1 MDITTDRVPGTSR
14 RRLLWIAAI
23 GFTLMLVV
31 GFVAHYLRANLDTTT
46 PGWDAL
52 SALASLIYA
61 DGEANLWAWASGLLL
76 AAIGLSLAAIGFAV
90 RNERASSVPYFLL
103 AAVAVVLSADEIAQ
117 LHEKLARFDL
127 GSRFTYAWLTVGVP
141 LAVIA
146 GLIVLWIAKRIN
158 RHLRRR
164 LVVAG
169 IIFLL
174 GAVGFEAIGGIV
186 VGGQANDL
194 ARASLPQHMMVALEE
209 GLEVT
214 GAFLALAAA
223 LSALTIERTTAGIL
237 IRTSFAQTGDT
248 ATKRTL
254 ASP

>member
-1 MDITTDRVPGTSR
+1 MDITRDTFPGTSR
-14 RRLLWIAAI
+14 RRLLWVTAI
-23 GFTLMLVV
+23 GFTVMLVV
-31 GFVAHYLRANLDTTT
+31 GFVAHYLRANLERTT
-46 PGWDAL
+46 PGWDVL

-76 AAIGLSLAAIGFAV
+76 AAIGLSLAAVGFAV
-90 RNERASSVPYFLL
+90 RNESASGVPYFLL
-103 AAVAVVLSADEIAQ
+103 AAVAVALSADEIAQ

-127 GSRFTYAWLTVGVP
+127 GGRFTFAWLTVGVP
-141 LAVIA
+141 LAVIV

-158 RHLRRR
+158 RQLRRR

-194 ARASLPQHMMVALEE
+194 ARASLPYHVMVAFEE

-223 LSALTIERTTAGIL
+223 LSALSIERTADGIL
-237 IRTSFAQTGDT
+237 IRTRFARTGDK
-248 ATKRTL
+248 ATKRAL